1 MTVDAGL
8 DLFKAVRSVL
18 VADSYIASQ
27 VGQRVF
33 SSWWNQEETL
43 PLIRMWL
50 GSTKTFEMDVG
61 GEGSETDLSVY
72 VFTKEAGQALCR
84 TIAAKV
90 RTVLGNNEAGLVL
103 DGSDLVS
110 FIHNDTLM
118 SRDADDPDLQMAVVR
133 FTALTTTK

>member
-18 VADSYIASQ
+18 VADSYVASQ
-27 VGQRVF
+27 VGTRVF
-33 SSWWNQEETL
+33 SSWGNQTETA
-43 PLIRMWL
+43 PFIRMWL
-50 GSTKTFEMDVG
+50 GTTQPYEMDGG

-72 VFTKEAGQALCR
+72 VFTSEAAPVLCR

-90 RTVLGNNEAGLVL
+90 KDLLHNHEPTL
-103 DGSDLVS
+103 DGSDCVS
-110 FIHNDTLM
+110 FMHKNTIM
-118 SRDADDPDLQMAVVR
+118 SRDDEDPNLQMAVVR

>member
-1 MTVDAGL
+1 MVEAKGPKPISLST
-8 DLFKAVRSVL
+8 
-18 VADSYIASQ
+18 
-27 VGQRVF
+27 
-33 SSWWNQEETL
+33 SS
-43 PLIRMWL
+43 R
-50 GSTKTFEMDVG
+50 KV
-61 GEGSETDLSVY
+61 
-72 VFTKEAGQALCR
+72 GQALCR

-90 RTVLGNNEAGLVL
+90 RTVLANNEAGLAL